1 MCQYRKENKCSLTN
15 TICPW
20 AYWCGKISGY
30 KERDSYIK
38 YCMLFKNEIE
48 KEKPEG
54 YYKVNFERHGYLYID
69 FNNEIIKVKNPFED
83 IPKFV
88 KVKKTK
94 TSYKLTK

>member
-38 YCMLFKNEIE
+38 YCM
-48 KEKPEG
+48 G
-54 YYKVNFERHGYLYID
+54 R
-69 FNNEIIKVKNPFED
+69 
-83 IPKFV
+83 
-88 KVKKTK
+88 
-94 TSYKLTK
+94 KLD

>member
-1 MCQYRKENKCSLTN
+1 MCQYKTENKCLLTN

-20 AYWCGKISGY
+20 AYWCGAISGY
-30 KERDSYIK
+30 KQRESYRV
-38 YCMLFKNEIE
+38 YCKILKDKIE
-48 KEKPEG
+48 QEKPDG
-54 YYKVNFERHGYLYID
+54 YYKVNFERHGYLYIN

-94 TSYKLTK
+94 TSCKLTK